1 MSFSTLK
8 HSVFIFNLET
18 PALKREVPPL
28 EADVMIGVRRM
39 NEKGYSPEI
48 VRKVKDFMAV
58 PSSTILDTV
67 EVLIDDAETEA
78 EKGYCGSALD
88 MVAEASLL
96 LGIAKTLRRL
106 RDTADGFSSLYEF
119 PINDERIAQLR
130 DALERVKRKYNRL
143 CL

>member
-1 MSFSTLK
+1 
-8 HSVFIFNLET
+8 
-18 PALKREVPPL
+18 
-28 EADVMIGVRRM
+28 
-39 NEKGYSPEI
+39 
-48 VRKVKDFMAV
+48 
-58 PSSTILDTV
+58 
-67 EVLIDDAETEA
+67 
-78 EKGYCGSALD
+78 